1 MQNGHA
7 WIMIRTRQYVYGWY
21 SAAVVLVP
29 QSHLKL
35 LLGHIVAEF
44 VHRDSLV
51 LEYLPW
57 MRGHIHAWTKHVRMP
72 HTCILVSNVHNMHT
86 GADRNTFVR
95 CASSPN
101 ASVHVIGV

>member
-7 WIMIRTRQYVYGWY
+7 WIMIHTRQYVYGWY

-35 LLGHIVAEF
+35 LLCHLVAEF

-72 HTCILVSNVHNMHT
+72 HTCILVAAVHNMHT
-86 GADRNTFVR
+86 WADRNTFVR